1 MLSLAILT
9 LVFLQSATPLASL
22 VQRAKQN
29 LQSERYSEARNEFR
43 AALRLAPQDAAL
55 WSYLGITDYKIHNS
69 EAAIADFR
77 KARTLDPR
85 NALNYFNLGML
96 YHEQGNLARALD
108 NYRRGLALAPDDAA
122 AEESYAR
129 ALMEVHRYREA
140 IVPLEK
146 VKARAPSNCSVRQA
160 LIQSYLKAG
169 LNPQGSEEI
178 QEFVDTRE
186 CSLSDQ
192 LDLAKL
198 LVADRQPDAARWVLE
213 HIVQIT
219 PHLAEARAGLGI
231 VFMQMGRYQDARE
244 QLLQAVQLSPNSA
257 EYAMRYAEA
266 LLLSKEY
273 PAALKFLKSVS
284 DRFGK
289 LPEYRYKL
297 GLAYYGL
304 SAYPSAIEDLRALV
318 RDYPNLDRAQYYL
331 GHSYSASGDI
341 KEAEIH
347 YRKALA
353 LNPRDASYYAALGH
367 VLRDEKADE
376 AVKYLEK
383 ALQLDPSDT
392 LSKRD
397 LAICYER
404 EARYRDAERLLT
416 QVVRD
421 QPALVWP
428 HYMLAQVYYRQG
440 KKEQGDREAALAARL
455 DSTALRR
462 ERRLINS
469 SPQGPR

>member
-1 MLSLAILT
+1 MLSLTVLM
-9 LVFLQSATPLASL
+9 LVFLQGPAPLASL
-22 VQRAKQN
+22 VYRAKQDIA
-29 LQSERYSEARNEFR
+29 SGRYSEARNDIH
-43 AALRLAPQDAAL
+43 AALKLAPQDPAL
-55 WSYLGITDYKIHNS
+55 WSYLGITDYKLHDS
-69 EAAIADFR
+69 GAAIADFR
-77 KARTLDPR
+77 KACTLDPR

-96 YHEQGNLARALD
+96 YHEQGDLVRTLD
-108 NYRRGLALAPDDAA
+108 NYRRGLAFAPDDTA

-129 ALMEVHRYREA
+129 ALIEAHKYREA
-140 IVPLEK
+140 IGPLEK
-146 VKARAPSNCSVRQA
+146 VKTYSPSNCSIRRA

-169 LNPQGSEEI
+169 LNPRGSEEI
-178 QEFVDTRE
+178 QEFVNGRK
-186 CSLSDQ
+186 CSPIDQ
-192 LDLAKL
+192 IDLATL
-198 LVADRQPDAARWVLE
+198 LVEDRQLDAARWVLE
-213 HIVQIT
+213 HVVQVA
-219 PHLAEARAGLGI
+219 PDLADARAGLGI
-231 VFMQMGRYQDARE
+231 VFIQMGRYQNARE
-244 QLLQAVQLSPNSA
+244 QLRRAVQLSPDSA

-273 PAALKFLKSVS
+273 PAALKFLESVS

-304 SAYPSAIEDLRALV
+304 SAYPSAIEELRALV

-331 GHSYSASGDI
+331 GHSYSASGNLR
-341 KEAEIH
+341 EAEIH

-367 VLRDEKADE
+367 VLSDENAEE
-376 AVKYLEK
+376 AVSYLEK

-397 LAICYER
+397 LAIYYER
-404 EARYRDAERLLT
+404 KARYRDAEHLLA

-421 QPALVWP
+421 QPTLVWP

-440 KKEQGDREAALAARL
+440 KKEQGDREAALAAGL
-455 DSTALRR
+455 DSKALRR
-462 ERRLINS
+462 EGYLINS
-469 SPQGPR
+469 SPRGRR

>member
-9 LVFLQSATPLASL
+9 LAFLQSATLLALL
-22 VQRAKQN
+22 VQQAKKN
-29 LQSERYSEARNEFR
+29 LASERYSEARHELR
-43 AALRLAPQDAAL
+43 AALKLAPQNAAL
-55 WSYLGITDYKIHNS
+55 WSYLGITDYKLHDR

-96 YHEQGNLARALD
+96 HHERGDLVRTLD
-108 NYRRGLALAPDDAA
+108 NYRRGLALAPDDMA

-129 ALMEVHRYREA
+129 ALMEAHKYREA

-146 VKARAPSNCSVRQA
+146 IKTRAPSNCSIRQA

-169 LNPQGSEEI
+169 LNAQGSEEI
-178 QEFVDTRE
+178 QDFIDRRK
-186 CSLSDQ
+186 CSPNEQ

-198 LVADRQPDAARWVLE
+198 LVENGQPDAARWVLE
-213 HIVQIT
+213 RVVQIA
-219 PHLAEARAGLGI
+219 PDLADARAGLGI

-244 QLLQAVQLSPNSA
+244 QLQRAVQLSPDSA
-257 EYAMRYAEA
+257 ECAMRYAEV

-273 PAALKFLKSVS
+273 PAALKFLNSVR

-331 GHSYSASGDI
+331 GHSYSASGDL
-341 KEAEIH
+341 KKAEIH
-347 YRKALA
+347 YRKALT

-367 VLRDEKADE
+367 ALRDEKTDE

-392 LSKRD
+392 LSKKD

-404 EARYRDAERLLT
+404 KARYRDAERLLT

-440 KKEQGDREAALAARL
+440 KKEQGDREAALAAKL

-462 ERRLINS
+462 EGRLINS
-469 SPQGPR
+469 SPQNPR